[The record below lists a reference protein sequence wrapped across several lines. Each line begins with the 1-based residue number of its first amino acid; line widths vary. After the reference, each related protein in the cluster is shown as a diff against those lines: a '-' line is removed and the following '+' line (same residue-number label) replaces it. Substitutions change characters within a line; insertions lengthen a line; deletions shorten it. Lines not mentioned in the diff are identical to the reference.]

1 MEELGWVGVLG
12 PSLPWLT
19 QVRPSEALVVSY
31 QRGPWIRDVPAL
43 YQGSQSSLSFAVCYG
58 WESLSALWHG
68 IRILSMAVYFL
79 LCFVLFRQG

>member
-12 PSLPWLT
+12 PGLPWFA

-43 YQGSQSSLSFAVCYG
+43 YQGSQSPLRLAVCYG
-58 WESLSALWHG
+58 WESFEC
-68 IRILSMAVYFL
+68 IMAWN
-79 LCFVLFRQG
+79 